1 MEHYCAAQ
9 IWIRN
14 LGKKIRELV
23 HLRYSQDK
31 LCKYS
36 LDKEFQSV
44 MIQLSSIQVCRDKL
58 RSNTVMKSCDGS
70 RQKKNAKYNTLGDN
84 WLNIQ
89 GLINWL
95 ENALIDNGNNRNVKR
110 QITRKDLKMFIYI
123 EKKVLTRNKVL
134 YAA

>member
-1 MEHYCAAQ
+1 MEHYSTAK
-9 IWIRN
+9 IRIRN

-44 MIQLSSIQVCRDKL
+44 MVQLSSMQVCRDEL

-70 RQKKNAKYNTLGDN
+70 RQIKKHK
-84 WLNIQ
+84 I
-89 GLINWL
+89 
-95 ENALIDNGNNRNVKR
+95 
-110 QITRKDLKMFIYI
+110 
-123 EKKVLTRNKVL
+123 
-134 YAA
+134 